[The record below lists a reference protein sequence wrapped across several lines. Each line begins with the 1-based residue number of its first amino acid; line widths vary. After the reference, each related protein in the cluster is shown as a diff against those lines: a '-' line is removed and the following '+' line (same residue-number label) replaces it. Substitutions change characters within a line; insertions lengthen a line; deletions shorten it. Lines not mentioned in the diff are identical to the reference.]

1 MLISAEMIGLVGM
14 VRNYCSKI
22 HFEGE
27 ATKLVVWVMNEER
40 DDARIL
46 SKNFDF
52 SPQIDSG
59 GVR

>member
-1 MLISAEMIGLVGM
+1 MMGLVGM
-14 VRNYCSKI
+14 MRNYCSKI

-59 GVR
+59 GFR